1 MGEVKEGK
9 SGRMRAPLR
18 HRTREVLTRAIGL
31 QLLNVARVVLTVL
44 LSVVCA
50 APSSGAL
57 PDTVDKIR
65 PGIVA
70 VGTVKSA
77 KRANADGPALN
88 YRGTGFVVGD
98 GRQVVTNAHVIPQ
111 NLDVAAMEALA
122 VFVGRGVSGEARQ
135 ARVLRSD
142 TEHDLVLLEIGGT
155 VLPAL
160 QLGDSS
166 LVREGSEIAFTGYP
180 IGPVLG
186 LYPATHRGIVAAV
199 TPVVIPAI
207 SAQTL
212 TAEQIKRMRSPF
224 DVYQL
229 DAVAYPGNSGSPV
242 YEVGTGRVIGVI
254 NSVLVKRTKEAAIQD
269 PSGITYAIPVRYV
282 RALMTGD

>member
-1 MGEVKEGK
+1 MVDKSIEIGGGRASGMGEVKEGK

-111 NLDVAAMEALA
+111 NLDVAAGLFAELDGEGFRQFDLDDAGINAMP
-122 VFVGRGVSGEARQ
+122 VGARAGVSIS
-135 ARVLRSD
+135 RSASSP
-142 TEHDLVLLEIGGT
+142 
-155 VLPAL
+155 PA
-160 QLGDSS
+160 
-166 LVREGSEIAFTGYP
+166 
-180 IGPVLG
+180 
-186 LYPATHRGIVAAV
+186 
-199 TPVVIPAI
+199 
-207 SAQTL
+207 
-212 TAEQIKRMRSPF
+212 
-224 DVYQL
+224 
-229 DAVAYPGNSGSPV
+229 DAPMPTT
-242 YEVGTGRVIGVI
+242 GTGAMPL
-254 NSVLVKRTKEAAIQD
+254 S
-269 PSGITYAIPVRYV
+269 
-282 RALMTGD
+282 